1 MNREDSEIAEFLGE
15 ILEHGLRCSSA
26 DCSACRTLRSVC
38 KLVRKMLFTSSKYPS
53 RGALVIAEGRPES
66 ASRAVSRLIKLRASR
81 SAPALGSRSTQ
92 QRERR
97 GHPRPL
103 ARNNS
108 VQAESEADQKLEGYF
123 VISQP

>member
-1 MNREDSEIAEFLGE
+1 MFIRRLFSLPDAPLRMQAGAEDALHELQI
-15 ILEHGLRCSSA
+15 
-26 DCSACRTLRSVC
+26 SV
-38 KLVRKMLFTSSKYPS
+38 S
-53 RGALVIAEGRPES
+53 RRAVIAEGRPES